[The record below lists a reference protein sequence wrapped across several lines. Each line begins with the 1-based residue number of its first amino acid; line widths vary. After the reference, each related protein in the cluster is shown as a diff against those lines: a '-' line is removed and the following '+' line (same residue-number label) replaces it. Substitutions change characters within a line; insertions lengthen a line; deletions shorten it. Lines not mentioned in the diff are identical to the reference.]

1 MTSQPRSG
9 SVVLGGY
16 PWLARMID
24 KSRLSDIDK
33 EVLDLDYPCPM
44 DQQLL
49 HKFGIS
55 GHDFQA
61 ITLAHPTDAEVLQ
74 ALQAKG
80 IAVELPA

>member
-1 MTSQPRSG
+1 MPSPPRDG
-9 SVVLGGY
+9 SVCLGGM

-49 HKFGIS
+49 RKLGIS
-55 GHDFQA
+55 SCDFQA
-61 ITLAHPTDAEVLQ
+61 ITLANPADVDVLK

-80 IAVELPA
+80 IAVEIS